1 MPTDNETEEHW
12 RCWQSFSLEA
22 YTRFQTAL
30 ERHRDRHPGL
40 TSYDIVQKVNETKG
54 TFAWF
59 WGASSEVQESINLLN
74 AWGIRIH
81 EWSAWNDVVSNY
93 QEEERKWEILNHFL
107 EPIAFYCMLQPS
119 SFADR
124 LALTAENLIH
134 QANQFVSP
142 EEPDRL
148 VQDDRPGKPL
158 RRSDRRKQLG
168 KLGERWKKF
177 SDFQRNLHLL
187 DGDEYSGLTSNFRD
201 LAAHSFSP
209 RLLLG
214 QISRSI
220 RSIVPF
226 PEMARQ
232 DDGTYLEVEH
242 PTKTAVSYA
251 MICQEPLSL
260 EETHDANLAE
270 YQRAKL
276 AMEALIALT
285 YELCNAIDQKIKN
298 SKVIPDF
305 N

>member
-30 ERHRDRHPGL
+30 ERHRDRHPSL

-81 EWSAWNDVVSNY
+81 EWSAWNNVVSNY

-142 EEPDRL
+142 EEP
-148 VQDDRPGKPL
+148 
-158 RRSDRRKQLG
+158 
-168 KLGERWKKF
+168 
-177 SDFQRNLHLL
+177 
-187 DGDEYSGLTSNFRD
+187 
-201 LAAHSFSP
+201 
-209 RLLLG
+209 
-214 QISRSI
+214 
-220 RSIVPF
+220 
-226 PEMARQ
+226 
-232 DDGTYLEVEH
+232 
-242 PTKTAVSYA
+242 
-251 MICQEPLSL
+251 
-260 EETHDANLAE
+260 
-270 YQRAKL
+270 
-276 AMEALIALT
+276 
-285 YELCNAIDQKIKN
+285 
-298 SKVIPDF
+298 
-305 N
+305 